1 MAYYPY
7 RPRGQRGQWYRH
19 PYPPPRQFGYRH
31 RGPAPPRHSGNYKP
45 FKEQEEEYYFQ
56 NGLRK
61 VYPYYFNFTT
71 YAKPHWIGRTLLDVY
86 STEFG
91 NESPENYKKLIEQ
104 GELTVN
110 GKGVSTE
117 YVIKKNDFIE
127 HRSHRHESPV
137 LSNNVEVIEENKE
150 HIVVNKPP
158 SVPCYP
164 TGRYRYNTLPFI
176 LKYENKVFN
185 VHTVYKMDR
194 LASGVYI
201 IPKGFQATKKLE
213 KELDED
219 KLEREYLARV
229 VGKFP
234 DGEVKCE
241 EKIGVFSQK
250 LSMFKI
256 DKEEGKEATT
266 SFTRLSYNGKT
277 SVVQCLPVTSK
288 PHQVRVHLQY
298 LGFPIVNDPLYNSAA
313 FGPNRGKGGKFDR
326 PSEEIE
332 KVIIQIRNCAV
343 KKAVDSPMF
352 AKLVEKMK
360 ESKEHQRETELQKAE
375 KLLSNE
381 TNCNNGND
389 DAKDD
394 KSRDE
399 PPVKKV
405 KAEENDKKTE
415 TKTPEK
421 KSEEKPA
428 AKADKKKE
436 VKQLPFNEDKYLRR
450 MDKWCEN
457 CRKDIPDPKPA
468 EMVMYLHA
476 SRVKGP
482 DWEYNAPVPAWAKE
496 DWKES

>member
-7 RPRGQRGQWYRH
+7 RPRGQWYRH
-19 PYPPPRQFGYRH
+19 PYPAPPPFGFRQ
-31 RGPAPPRHSGNYKP
+31 RGPAPQRHSGNYKP

-56 NGLRK
+56 NGMRK

-71 YAKPHWIGRTLLDVY
+71 YAKPHWLGRTLLDVY

-91 NESPENYKKLIEQ
+91 NESPDNYKKLIEQ

-137 LSNNVEVIEENKE
+137 LSNPVEVIEDTKE
-150 HIVVNKPP
+150 HIVINKPP
-158 SVPCYP
+158 SIPCHP
-164 TGRYRYNTLPFI
+164 TGRYRFNTLPFI
-176 LKYENKVFN
+176 LKYENRIFN

-219 KLEREYLARV
+219 KLEKEYVCRV

-234 DGEVKCE
+234 DGQVKCE

-250 LSMFKI
+250 LSMFKT

-266 SFTRLSYNGKT
+266 TFSRLSYNGRS
-277 SVVQCLPVTSK
+277 SVVQCVPTTSK
-288 PHQVRVHLQY
+288 PHQIRVHLQY
-298 LGFPIVNDPLYNSAA
+298 LGYPIVNDPLYNSAA
-313 FGPNRGKGGKFDR
+313 FGPNRGKGGKLDR

-343 KKAVDSPMF
+343 KKTTESPMF
-352 AKLVEKMK
+352 TKLVEKMK
-360 ESKEHQRETELQKAE
+360 ESKDQERVAQLQKAE

-381 TNCNNGND
+381 TNCNNGSE
-389 DAKDD
+389 DD
-394 KSRDE
+394 KSKDE
-399 PPVKKV
+399 PPVKKKKV
-405 KAEENDKKTE
+405 KAVDDKDKKSD

-421 KSEEKPA
+421 KSDDSE
-428 AKADKKKE
+428 ADKSDKKGE
-436 VKQLPFNEDKYLRR
+436 NKQMPFNEEKYLRR

-457 CRKDIPDPKPA
+457 CRKEIPDPRPS
-468 EMVMYLHA
+468 ELVMYLHA
-476 SRVKGP
+476 VKLKGP
-482 DWEYNAPVPAWAKE
+482 DWEYSAPLPPWAKE